1 MSSILPTG
9 LTGTSPIDTSPID
22 TSSIGAAQMPADVR
36 KAGPKAE
43 QLYETAVGFE
53 QVLLQQLTQ
62 ELQATTGGDGS
73 SLDGSDGSDD
83 SDDSSDDSSDPS
95 TSLMTQLLPDTLA
108 QGLTGSGGIGIARE
122 LYDSMRAQAGIP
134 ASGATSTGA
143 TS

>member
-1 MSSILPTG
+1 MSSILPTS
-9 LTGTSPIDTSPID
+9 LSGTAPIDTSPID
-22 TSSIGAAQMPADVR
+22 AAQMPADVR

-43 QLYETAVGFE
+43 QLYETAMGFE

-62 ELQATTGGDGS
+62 EMQATTGGDGS
-73 SLDGSDGSDD
+73 SLDGSDASDD
-83 SDDSSDDSSDPS
+83 GSDDSSDDSSDPS

-134 ASGATSTGA
+134 AGGATSTGA
-143 TS
+143 TP

>member
-9 LTGTSPIDTSPID
+9 LAGTASIDTSPIGTSPID
-22 TSSIGAAQMPADVR
+22 AAQMPADVR

-62 ELQATTGGDGS
+62 ELQATTGGADGS
-73 SLDGSDGSDD
+73 GLDGSGSSDGSG
-83 SDDSSDDSSDPS
+83 DSSDPS

-134 ASGATSTGA
+134 GSGPTSTGA